1 MTSQIF
7 FTKQFYFCVIVR
19 GWYCWGQVFPWHFR
33 TQRRQHCLIF
43 MPVWNIQNIAAT
55 LRENDY
61 ERREK
66 NRKRLLSSDEKL
78 FNLFCF
84 TVLSV
89 FNEVKVSLVYHCVTY
104 KSMYGRTTNSS
115 HQAISR
121 RSSYFQQTALHVL
134 QVAGTKYVAE
144 IKVPKPNW
152 VFATCWDIL
161 FLQKSSSFHKAN
173 CCHGF
178 FSLPI
183 TVVRVQ
189 VCFGIKLFNY

>member
-1 MTSQIF
+1 M
-7 FTKQFYFCVIVR
+7 K
-19 GWYCWGQVFPWHFR
+19 
-33 TQRRQHCLIF
+33 
-43 MPVWNIQNIAAT
+43 
-55 LRENDY
+55 E
-61 ERREK
+61 EKK

-89 FNEVKVSLVYHCVTY
+89 FNEVKVSLAYHCVTY

-144 IKVPKPNW
+144 IKVPKPN
-152 VFATCWDIL
+152 
-161 FLQKSSSFHKAN
+161 
-173 CCHGF
+173 
-178 FSLPI
+178 
-183 TVVRVQ
+183 
-189 VCFGIKLFNY
+189 

>member
-1 MTSQIF
+1 MRDRKRLILLRSSVPMTFSY
-7 FTKQFYFCVIVR
+7 TTETTLSNFYGSLKYSKYR
-19 GWYCWGQVFPWHFR
+19 GH
-33 TQRRQHCLIF
+33 TQRKWLWKKRK
-43 MPVWNIQNIAAT
+43 
-55 LRENDY
+55 
-61 ERREK
+61 K

-161 FLQKSSSFHKAN
+161 FLQTSPSFHKAN

>member
-1 MTSQIF
+1 MIM
-7 FTKQFYFCVIVR
+7 K
-19 GWYCWGQVFPWHFR
+19 
-33 TQRRQHCLIF
+33 
-43 MPVWNIQNIAAT
+43 
-55 LRENDY
+55 E
-61 ERREK
+61 EKK
-66 NRKRLLSSDEKL
+66 NRKRLLSPNEKL
-78 FNLFCF
+78 FNLFCS
-84 TVLSV
+84 TVLSF

-134 QVAGTKYVAE
+134 QVAE
-144 IKVPKPNW
+144 IKVPKPDW

-161 FLQKSSSFHKAN
+161 FLQTSSSFHKAN

>member
-1 MTSQIF
+1 MRDRKRLILLRSSVPMTFSY
-7 FTKQFYFCVIVR
+7 TTETTLSNFYASLKYSKYR
-19 GWYCWGQVFPWHFR
+19 GH
-33 TQRRQHCLIF
+33 TQRKWLWKKRK
-43 MPVWNIQNIAAT
+43 
-55 LRENDY
+55 
-61 ERREK
+61 K

-161 FLQKSSSFHKAN
+161 FYKNPHRFTKRIVATV
-173 CCHGF
+173 
-178 FSLPI
+178 FSRCL

>member
-1 MTSQIF
+1 MRDRKRLILLRSSVPMTFSY
-7 FTKQFYFCVIVR
+7 TTETTLSNFYASLKYSKYR
-19 GWYCWGQVFPWHFR
+19 GH
-33 TQRRQHCLIF
+33 TQRKWLWKKRK
-43 MPVWNIQNIAAT
+43 
-55 LRENDY
+55 
-61 ERREK
+61 K

-152 VFATCWDIL
+152 VFATLLPQSITCYL
-161 FLQKSSSFHKAN
+161 TAYYVEKNH
-173 CCHGF
+173 
-178 FSLPI
+178 FSELSISWFTPSL
-183 TVVRVQ
+183 RS
-189 VCFGIKLFNY
+189 GRPGRE